1 MKMKKYLLMILLKK
15 LKVSKNLFNQLKFH
29 HLTKSENM
37 FKINLLT
44 NNLQNVYEHLNKD
57 VQDRATKH
65 QMKIK
70 EI

>member
-1 MKMKKYLLMILLKK
+1 
-15 LKVSKNLFNQLKFH
+15 
-29 HLTKSENM
+29 M
-37 FKINLLT
+37 FKINLFT

>member
-1 MKMKKYLLMILLKK
+1 
-15 LKVSKNLFNQLKFH
+15 
-29 HLTKSENM
+29 M

-65 QMKIK
+65 QMKAVYTLTSYQNS
-70 EI
+70 